1 MSYCAAQ
8 NGGVLTASY
17 DMGKG
22 VQSVDEPRYGVDD
35 GRYHVA
41 RFRRHGANAS
51 LQLDNHSPRSIT
63 PSGIHVNGPS
73 VTESR
78 ITVIALGGETIC
90 PPPLMA
96 VRLAADLRPSADGS
110 AVSTSLVAAQLQAA
124 SADSL
129 GSCATQPAC
138 YSLGGIA

>member
-63 PSGIHVNGPS
+63 PSGIHVNGAFSHGVPYYCY
-73 VTESR
+73 R
-78 ITVIALGGETIC
+78 PGRRDDM
-90 PPPLMA
+90 PPP
-96 VRLAADLRPSADGS
+96 R
-110 AVSTSLVAAQLQAA
+110 
-124 SADSL
+124 
-129 GSCATQPAC
+129 
-138 YSLGGIA
+138 